1 MSELNK
7 RRFEVQSILR
17 DSILKGLAATL
28 PKEEA
33 EKWEVVEHG
42 NAALVNADGAVLM
55 KLVRIKNHG
64 WQWDTEHVG
73 ESDESSGEYG
83 DESSESEES
92 GESDEEAIDEHQIQL
107 QSWQLHF
114 IRKRTDETT
123 DDDYVVSDVASNIAS
138 WFNGRGC
145 EVLRKKNISN
155 FRIDT
160 AQIFEYNDNSDL
172 YQKRVVF
179 TMRLCV
185 PKIIAISTQT

>member
-17 DSILKGLAATL
+17 DAILKGLAATL
-28 PKEEA
+28 SKEEA
-33 EKWEVVEHG
+33 AKWEVVEHG
-42 NAALVNADGAVLM
+42 NAALVNADGAILM

-73 ESDESSGEYG
+73 ESDESIGEYDSESGEP
-83 DESSESEES
+83 D
-92 GESDEEAIDEHQIQL
+92 ESDEEVIDEHQIQL

-155 FRIDT
+155 FRIDS

-179 TMRLCV
+179 TIKLCV
-185 PKIIAISTQT
+185 PKIIATSIQT

>member
-1 MSELNK
+1 MSKLNK

-17 DSILKGLAATL
+17 DAILKGLAATL

-42 NAALVNADGAVLM
+42 NAALVNTDGAVLM

-64 WQWDTEHVG
+64 WQWDTEHV
-73 ESDESSGEYG
+73 DESSDSYGEYG
-83 DESSESEES
+83 DESEESSESS
-92 GESDEEAIDEHQIQL
+92 EEAIDEHQIQL

-123 DDDYVVSDVASNIAS
+123 DEDYVVSDVASNIAS

-145 EVLRKKNISN
+145 EVLRKNNISN

-172 YQKRVVF
+172 YQKRAVF

-185 PKIIAISTQT
+185 PKIIATSTQT

>member
-17 DSILKGLAATL
+17 GAILKGLAATL
-28 PKEEA
+28 SKEEA
-33 EKWEVVEHG
+33 AKWEVVEHG
-42 NAALVNADGAVLM
+42 NAALVNADGAILM

-64 WQWDTEHVG
+64 WQWDTEHADESDEASS
-73 ESDESSGEYG
+73 ESDESS
-83 DESSESEES
+83 ESS
-92 GESDEEAIDEHQIQL
+92 EEAIDEHQIQL

-123 DDDYVVSDVASNIAS
+123 DEDYVVSDVASNIAS

-179 TMRLCV
+179 TIKLCV
-185 PKIIAISTQT
+185 PKIIATSIQT

>member
-17 DSILKGLAATL
+17 DAILKGLAATL

-64 WQWDTEHVG
+64 WQWDTEHV
-73 ESDESSGEYG
+73 DESSDSDGEYG
-83 DESSESEES
+83 DESEESSESS
-92 GESDEEAIDEHQIQL
+92 EEAIDEHQIQL

-123 DDDYVVSDVASNIAS
+123 DEDYVVSDVASNIAS

-145 EVLRKKNISN
+145 EVLRKNSISN

-179 TMRLCV
+179 TMKLCV
-185 PKIIAISTQT
+185 PKIIATNTQT

>member
-17 DSILKGLAATL
+17 DAILKGLAATL

-33 EKWEVVEHG
+33 GKWEVVEHG
-42 NAALVNADGAVLM
+42 NAALVNADGAILM

-64 WQWDTEHVG
+64 WQWDTEHIDESDEASG
-73 ESDESSGEYG
+73 ESDES
-83 DESSESEES
+83 DESSESC
-92 GESDEEAIDEHQIQL
+92 EEAIDEHQIQL

-123 DDDYVVSDVASNIAS
+123 DEDYVVSDVASNIAS

-145 EVLRKKNISN
+145 EVLRKNNVSN

-185 PKIIAISTQT
+185 PKIIAINSQT